1 LEGGLKPLPI
11 MGDGY
16 HPPSL
21 PQSPTTKNNRYVR
34 IKEEEKEE
42 YKKKRENKDEGSLD
56 PSCS

>member
-1 LEGGLKPLPI
+1 